1 MFHISPFLYNYF
13 HKKLLTVSY
22 KTILNVELIS
32 ALFVVCAGIKEAATG
47 HWSFLNSIVLVVH
60 CYFNVWVRIKNGW
73 RAFLLRQVRSFEV
86 FFVLFHPFFKSSD
99 NLGRPQKFGPSST
112 FLIGIT

>member
-13 HKKLLTVSY
+13 HKKILTVSY

-86 FFVLFHPFFKSSD
+86 FFILFIYLFFF
-99 NLGRPQKFGPSST
+99 QVQ
-112 FLIGIT
+112 II

>member
-1 MFHISPFLYNYF
+1 M
-13 HKKLLTVSY
+13 
-22 KTILNVELIS
+22 
-32 ALFVVCAGIKEAATG
+32 VCAGIKEAATG

-86 FFVLFHPFFKSSD
+86 FFILFYIFFLSSD
-99 NLGRPQKFGPSST
+99 NLGKPQKLQVGDGTNFVTTPT
-112 FLIGIT
+112 